1 MQAVAGPAR
10 LLCMHISSDGEN
22 AEKERATQQALAV
35 GVLDTVVCLGAFL
48 AASSS
53 VLLAD
58 FLSTSLDGVAVLLA
72 WLSLKRVIHG
82 RNQAFDFGIGKL
94 ESLSSVFVGVLMTL
108 GVVVIGVDAVL
119 TIMNPSPISGAGIYI
134 SGVAQLV
141 FGAVNTGMAIR
152 ASHLARRS
160 ASPIIMAQQKLF
172 ASRAVGCGFVF
183 ASLTVSVLLQPY
195 AWSVYID
202 PIASLIV
209 AGFIGFS
216 AMGVFADSF
225 NDLLDKTL
233 DEELQMVIMRE
244 LVEHFDAYENL
255 RGIRSRRSG
264 SQVFIDIF
272 LEIAPDRQV
281 GDVQRFFDMLR
292 TGLESKIPNSRV
304 AVGLASANVA

>member
-1 MQAVAGPAR
+1 MQAGAGSAR
-10 LLCMHISSDGEN
+10 LRHMHISTDGEN
-22 AEKERATQQALAV
+22 ADKERATQQALVA
-35 GVLDTVVCLGAFL
+35 GVLDTVVSLGALL

-58 FLSTSLDGVAVLLA
+58 FLKTSLECVAVLLA
-72 WLSLKRVIHG
+72 WLSLRRIIHG

-108 GVVVIGVDAVL
+108 GVVVIVVNAVL
-119 TIMNPSPISGAGIYI
+119 NIMNPSHISGVGVYISGA
-134 SGVAQLV
+134 AQLV
-141 FGAVNTGMAIR
+141 FGVINTRMAFNAR
-152 ASHLARRS
+152 RLARQS
-160 ASPIIMAQQKLF
+160 ASPIIMAQQQLF
-172 ASRAVGCGFVF
+172 TSRAVGNGFIF
-183 ASLTVSVLLQPY
+183 ASLALSMLLHGY

-233 DEELQMVIMRE
+233 DEELQLVITRE
-244 LVEHFDAYENL
+244 LVAHFDEYENL

-272 LEIAPDRQV
+272 LEIAPDRKV
-281 GDVQRFFDMLR
+281 GDVQSFFDTLR

-304 AVGLASANVA
+304 VVGLAGGRVV